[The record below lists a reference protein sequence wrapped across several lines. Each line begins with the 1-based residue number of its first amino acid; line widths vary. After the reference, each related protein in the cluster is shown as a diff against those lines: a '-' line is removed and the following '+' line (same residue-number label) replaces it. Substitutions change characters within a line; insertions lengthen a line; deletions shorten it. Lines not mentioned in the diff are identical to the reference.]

1 MKYPIQTIK
10 ILGLFTFLVLMGCNS
25 RQKSV
30 PKAEVVATDSRGKEI
45 RLPHVAQRIVVL
57 YPSLVD
63 VVYMLQAGDR
73 LVGIPQQVYEIEDTW
88 QFLSALDDR
97 IKNKSIPTP
106 TYGGQSGNVESI
118 VGLKPDLVL
127 TFNTDEDATTLLE
140 NLGIPVFTFSSR
152 DEKSIL
158 EELTHIARLLGKE
171 ERADGITKYIKQE
184 AEAMRSTTIQSPK
197 KAYYAWSKGRV
208 MSTSGKGSLI
218 DMAIQLSG
226 VQNACPLPMENP
238 NISAET
244 LYKWNPDLMVLW
256 NSNASDVYGLKELE
270 ALPAVKNKQVFVM
283 TPAFP
288 FDPHTVKFLLF
299 AKQVRHWAIP
309 EYTQGQLNQDMA
321 NAFEVLYGKKGLR

>member
-1 MKYPIQTIK
+1 MKNRIQIIK
-10 ILGLFTFLVLMGCNS
+10 ILGLFAFLILMGCNS
-25 RQKSV
+25 RQQSD
-30 PKAEVVATDSRGKEI
+30 PKTEVVATDGRGKEI
-45 RLPHVAQRIVVL
+45 RLPYIAQRIVVL

-63 VVYMLQAGDR
+63 EVYMLQAGDR
-73 LVGIPQQVYEIEDTW
+73 LVGIPQQVYEMEDTW
-88 QFLSALDDR
+88 QFLSELDDR

-127 TFNTDEDATTLLE
+127 TFNTDEDATGQLE

-158 EELTHIARLLGKE
+158 EELTNIARLLGKE
-171 ERADGITKYIKQE
+171 ERAEVITKYVKQE
-184 AEAMRSTTIQSPK
+184 ADAMRNAKIQSPK

-226 VQNACPLPMENP
+226 AQNACPLPMENP

-256 NSNASDVYGLKELE
+256 NSKVTDVYRLKELE

-283 TPAFP
+283 APSFP

-299 AKQVRHWAIP
+299 AKQIRHWAVP
-309 EYTQGQLNQDMA
+309 EYTQEQLNQDIA
-321 NAFEVLYGKKGLR
+321 KAFEVLYAKKGML